1 MVLHL
6 SAAATVDVDQIAA
19 VHLAA
24 FDSNALLHAQFPTLS
39 SRAALQQ
46 VLSQEMFATIQNDHS
61 GKVVLVV
68 RDTDAENQIISF
80 AKWDLPGL
88 SKDPSS
94 LGSTWPE
101 DCQEQYLNEY
111 YDRAEA
117 AKNRVV
123 GDQPCY
129 RKLCISF
136 YPALGSHVC
145 SVASRP
151 CLIGFSLACA
161 LTRTLTSIKGIQNVS
176 CKISCHGEALCLP
189 SSQA

>member
-6 SAAATVDVDQIAA
+6 SAAATADVDQIAA

-24 FDSNALLHAQFPTLS
+24 FDSNALLHAQFPTPS
-39 SRAALQQ
+39 SRAALQRI
-46 VLSQEMFATIQNDHS
+46 LSQEMFATIQSDHS
-61 GKVVLVV
+61 RKVVLVV

-88 SKDPSS
+88 SKGHSP
-94 LGSTWPE
+94 LRSTWPE

-111 YDRAEA
+111 HDKAEA

-129 RKLCISF
+129 RKLCIPF
-136 YPALGSHVC
+136 YPALGSQVRC
-145 SVASRP
+145 IKLDV
-151 CLIGFSLACA
+151 SL
-161 LTRTLTSIKGIQNVS
+161 VS
-176 CKISCHGEALCLP
+176 AFLAPLL
-189 SSQA
+189 AY

>member
-6 SAAATVDVDQIAA
+6 FAAATADVDQIAA

-39 SRAALQQ
+39 SRTALQQ
-46 VLSQEMFATIQNDHS
+46 ILSQEMFATIQNNHS
-61 GKVVLVV
+61 RKVVLVV
-68 RDTDAENQIISF
+68 RDTDAGNQIISF
-80 AKWDLPGL
+80 AKWDLPGF

-111 YDRAEA
+111 YDKAEA

-123 GDQPCY
+123 GDHPCY

-136 YPALGSHVC
+136 YPALGSHVRC
-145 SVASRP
+145 IKLDV
-151 CLIGFSLACA
+151 SLVSA
-161 LTRTLTSIKGIQNVS
+161 LLARLL
-176 CKISCHGEALCLP
+176 AY
-189 SSQA
+189 

>member
-6 SAAATVDVDQIAA
+6 FAAATADVDQIAA

-46 VLSQEMFATIQNDHS
+46 ILSQEMFATIQNNHS

-111 YDRAEA
+111 YDKAEA

-123 GDQPCY
+123 GDHPCY

-136 YPALGSHVC
+136 YPALGSHVRC
-145 SVASRP
+145 IKLDV
-151 CLIGFSLACA
+151 SLVSA
-161 LTRTLTSIKGIQNVS
+161 LLARLL
-176 CKISCHGEALCLP
+176 AY
-189 SSQA
+189 